1 MTALF
6 IDPGALRTEL
16 SLQSVTTTDDGFGG
30 FSEEW
35 NELATVFGH
44 IEPLAADS
52 RFGAGQTL
60 ETVTHR
66 ITLRRRDGLASG
78 MRFAKAGRVF
88 DILTVHDPDESGRY
102 FVCRVREVGL

>member
-1 MTALF
+1 MAALF
-6 IDPGALRTEL
+6 IDPGALRIEL
-16 SLQSVTTTDDGFGG
+16 SLQAVATAADGLGG

-35 NELATVFGH
+35 YELATVFGH

-66 ITLRRRDGLASG
+66 ITLRHRPDVTSG
-78 MRFAKAGRVF
+78 MRLSRQNRVSKR
-88 DILTVHDPDESGRY
+88 SGTPPPW
-102 FVCRVREVGL
+102 